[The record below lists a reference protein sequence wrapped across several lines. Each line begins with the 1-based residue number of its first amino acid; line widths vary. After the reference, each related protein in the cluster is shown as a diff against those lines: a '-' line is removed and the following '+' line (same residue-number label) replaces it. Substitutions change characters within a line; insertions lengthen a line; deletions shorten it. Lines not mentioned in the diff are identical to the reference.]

1 MKWIR
6 YVRLALEIF
15 HNVKKS
21 IVNIRLIGE
30 LNLDL
35 VEVTERVLVV
45 VVSSVIHATRSAS
58 SYEAKNESKVSQK
71 AEDVSSRGF

>member
-45 VVSSVIHATRSAS
+45 VVSSVIHALRSAS
-58 SYEAKNESKVSQK
+58 SYEAKNESMVSQK
-71 AEDVSSRGF
+71 AEDLF